1 MAGIGAVVF
10 DIGNVLLRWDPEG
23 FYDRVIGPE
32 RRARL
37 FAEVDL
43 AGMNAR
49 VDMGESFADLV
60 AGTAAAHPAWAAEIA
75 MWRDRWIEMAAP
87 EIPETVA
94 ILRALRARGVPVF
107 ALSNFGVETFA
118 LAEAHYDWLG
128 EFDRRYISGHLGVM
142 KPDPMIYRI
151 VEADSGTT
159 PERLLFADDRAD
171 NIRAAEARGWQ
182 GHLFD
187 GPAGWAARLIA
198 EGLLTEEAAGA

>member
-23 FYDRVIGPE
+23 FYDRVIGPD

-43 AGMNAR
+43 SGMNAR
-49 VDMGESFADLV
+49 VDLGESFAALV
-60 AGTAAAHPAWAAEIA
+60 GETAAAHPDWAAEIA

-94 ILRALRARGVPVF
+94 VLRALKARSVPVF

-118 LAEAHYDWLG
+118 LAETHYPWLNA
-128 EFDRRYISGHLGVM
+128 FDRRYISGHLGVM
-142 KPDPMIYRI
+142 KPDPTIYRI
-151 VEADSGTT
+151 VEADCGIA

-171 NIRAAEARGWQ
+171 NIEAAEARGWQ

-187 GPAGWAARLIA
+187 GPEGWAARLVA
-198 EGLLTEEAAGA
+198 EGLLTEEEARA

>member
-32 RRARL
+32 RRERL

-43 AGMNAR
+43 SAMNAQ
-49 VDMGESFADLV
+49 VDRGESLERMV
-60 AGTAAAHPAWAAEIA
+60 TETAAAHPGWAGEIA
-75 MWRDRWIEMAAP
+75 LWRDRWIEMASP
-87 EIPETVA
+87 EIPESVA
-94 ILRALRARGVPVF
+94 VLQALRARGVPVF

-118 LAEAHYDWLG
+118 LAERQYRWLT

-151 VEADSGTT
+151 VEADCGIA
-159 PERLLFADDRAD
+159 PERLLFADDRAE

-187 GPAGWAARLIA
+187 GPKSWTARLLA
-198 EGLLTEEAAGA
+198 EGLLTEEEAWA

>member
-1 MAGIGAVVF
+1 MARIGAVVF

-43 AGMNAR
+43 SAMNAR
-49 VDMGESFADLV
+49 VDMGESFTGLV
-60 AGTAAAHPAWAAEIA
+60 AETAAAHPGWAAEIA
-75 MWRDRWIEMAAP
+75 LWRDRWIEMAAP

-94 ILRALRARGVPVF
+94 VLRALRARGVPVL

-151 VEADSGTT
+151 VEADCGIA
-159 PERLLFADDRAD
+159 PERLLFADDRPD

-182 GHLFD
+182 GHLFERPE
-187 GPAGWAARLIA
+187 GFVARLVA
-198 EGLLTEEAAGA
+198 EGLLRNEEARA

>member
-43 AGMNAR
+43 PGMNAR
-49 VDMGESFADLV
+49 VDMGESLERMV
-60 AGTAAAHPAWAAEIA
+60 AETAAAHPGWTSEIV

-87 EIPETVA
+87 EIPESVSV
-94 ILRALRARGVPVF
+94 LRALRARGVPVF

-118 LAEAHYDWLG
+118 IAEERYPWLG
-128 EFDRRYISGHLGVM
+128 VFDRRYVSGHLGVM

-151 VEADSGTT
+151 VEADCGIA
-159 PERLLFADDRAD
+159 PERLLFADDRAE
-171 NIRAAEARGWQ
+171 NIAAAEARGWQ
-182 GHLFD
+182 GHLFE
-187 GPAGWAARLIA
+187 GPEGWTARLVA
-198 EGLLTEEAAGA
+198 GGLLTEEEVGA

>member
-1 MAGIGAVVF
+1 MARIGAVVF

-49 VDMGESFADLV
+49 VDMGEGFEALV
-60 AGTAAAHPAWAAEIA
+60 AETAGAHPGWATEIA

-87 EIPETVA
+87 DMPETVA
-94 ILRALRARGVPVF
+94 VLRALKARGVPVF

-118 LAEAHYDWLG
+118 VAEAHYRWLNA
-128 EFDRRYISGHLGVM
+128 FDRRYISGHLGVM
-142 KPDPMIYRI
+142 KPDPAIYRI
-151 VEADSGTT
+151 VEADCGIA
-159 PERLLFADDRAD
+159 PEELLFTDDKVD
-171 NIRAAEARGWQ
+171 NVRAAEARGWQ

-187 GPAGWAARLIA
+187 GAEGLAARLA
-198 EGLLTEEAAGA
+198 AAGLIMRDEARA

>member
-1 MAGIGAVVF
+1 MPDIGAVVF
-10 DIGNVLLRWDPEG
+10 DIGNVLFHWDPEG
-23 FYDRVIGPE
+23 FYDRAIGPE

-43 AGMNAR
+43 GGMNAR
-49 VDMGESFADLV
+49 IDLGESFSGLV
-60 AGTAAAHPAWAAEIA
+60 EATAEAHPSWAAEIR
-75 MWRDRWIEMAAP
+75 MWRDDWIGMAQPA
-87 EIPETVA
+87 IPLSVA
-94 ILRALRARGVPVF
+94 LLRALRGKGVPVF

-118 LAEAHYDWLG
+118 LAEAHYPWLT

-151 VEADSGTT
+151 VEADCAIA

-171 NIRAAEARGWQ
+171 NVAAAEARGWQ

-187 GPAGWAARLIA
+187 GPEGWAARLVA
-198 EGLLTEEAAGA
+198 EGLLTAEEAQA